1 MKVVSV
7 IKKEDGTETPEMTAG
22 NGMTDVAKKRKM
34 FCRDCLKKKTCRE
47 NPADCMNSK
56 EAKLY
61 FELYDLNNVFDKLRE
76 GSG

>member
-22 NGMTDVAKKRKM
+22 VSMSDVVEKRKT
-34 FCRDCLKKKTCRE
+34 FCRDCLNRKKCNK
-47 NPADCMNSK
+47 NPVDCMNSK

-61 FELYDLNNVFDKLRE
+61 FNLYDLNNVFDSIRKE
-76 GSG
+76 S